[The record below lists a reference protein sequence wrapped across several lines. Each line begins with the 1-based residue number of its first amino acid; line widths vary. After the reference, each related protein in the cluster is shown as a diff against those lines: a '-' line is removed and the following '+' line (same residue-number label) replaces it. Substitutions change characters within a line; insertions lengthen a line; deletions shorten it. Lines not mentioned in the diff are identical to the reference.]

1 MDSNLSPIKREA
13 IVHWVAQLAA
23 QLHAAN
29 GDSECHG
36 QRLRDHLRTQL
47 RSMAVL
53 LWSDNGIERNG

>member
-1 MDSNLSPIKREA
+1 MDSNLPPAKREA
-13 IVHWVAQLAA
+13 IVRWAAQLAA

-29 GDSECHG
+29 GDSDCHG

-53 LWSDNGIERNG
+53 PWSDNGIERNG